1 MTPTEGLQALPKSEK
16 KVKLMIDSGAFS
28 AWRKHD
34 PIDVKKYIAYV
45 KKHEHLIDEVVNL
58 DVIPG
63 VYPKPPTAE
72 EREKSAQEGWDNLMR
87 MADAGIKAIPV
98 YHQGER
104 FYWLDKMFNAGYD
117 YIGISPDNSR
127 ALSSKKEWLTSV
139 FRDICDSEGDPVFK
153 THGFAVTAV
162 ELMFKFPWHSYDSMT
177 WLLAASYG
185 GIFIPKVKEYRENG
199 ESIFDFSRIPF
210 TIKISKE
217 SPTIELGTHYQNLTP
232 MERANCEAYFESEG
246 FTLDALQGSFVPRTI
261 LNLRCLRRV
270 ESPYDRTNFKDRN
283 SFFPENEI
291 LKEKGIKDNSHEF
304 ITAINLARKY
314 SDILTDEKKFE
325 RLFTYALLRE
335 TQDGFLDT
343 YVYTGRMPVREK

>member
-1 MTPTEGLQALPKSEK
+1 MPEK

-28 AWRKHD
+28 AWRKHE
-34 PIDVKKYIAYV
+34 PINVDDYIAYV

-72 EREKSAQEGWDNLMR
+72 EREASAQEGWDNLMR

-117 YIGISPDNSR
+117 YIGISPDNTR
-127 ALSSKKEWLTSV
+127 ALSSKKEWLNSV
-139 FRDICDSEGDPVFK
+139 FRDICDSDGNPVFK
-153 THGFAVTAV
+153 PHGFAVTAV
-162 ELMFKFPWHSYDSMT
+162 ELMFKYPWYTYDSMT

-185 GIFIPKVKEYRENG
+185 GVFIPKPNKHHKQDG
-199 ESIFDFSRIPF
+199 FDYTRVPF

-217 SPTIELGTHYQNLTP
+217 SPNIELDAPHYDKLTT
-232 MERANCEAYFESEG
+232 EEKENCKIYFESEG
-246 FTLDALQGSFVPRTI
+246 FTVEDLRGSFVPRTI
-261 LNLRCLRRV
+261 LNLRYLRRV
-270 ESPYDRTNFKDRN
+270 ESPYGNIHFKDRN
-283 SFFPENEI
+283 SFFPESSV
-291 LKEKGIKDNSHEF
+291 LDGKGITDKLLEKL

-314 SDILTDEKKFE
+314 SDILTEDKKWE
-325 RLFTYALLRE
+325 RLFTYGLLRE

-343 YVYTGRMPVREK
+343 YVYTGRMPVKDKA